1 MTAHTFEPAAAMAM
15 PAKTQART
23 GSAQPARSNDKSRH
37 KDRVEYRLI
46 FAAAFLVF
54 LLASAIERLAP
65 SRWSEKA
72 AATAPRKTVVA
83 QAKESASIAVGY
95 AFMG

>member
-1 MTAHTFEPAAAMAM
+1 MTAHAFEPASAMVM
-15 PAKTQART
+15 PAEGPDR
-23 GSAQPARSNDKSRH
+23 GVPARAVKSSEKSRH
-37 KDRVEYRLI
+37 KDKVEYRLI

-54 LLASAIERLAP
+54 LLASAIERLSP
-65 SRWSEKA
+65 SRWSERADA
-72 AATAPRKTVVA
+72 AQARKSVVA